1 MGKIVHAQTILFEE
15 DIIALKKKTGE
26 KQTQI
31 ALSKA
36 VHHYLKCDKD
46 VDLS

>member
-1 MGKIVHAQTILFEE
+1 MRKIVYVQTVLFEE
-15 DIIALKKKTGE
+15 DVIALKEKTGE
-26 KQTQI
+26 KQTQA